1 MKQVRLVGWLGV
13 LGLLSPS
20 GAVVGQA
27 VMELELEAG
36 RDIVGGPE
44 HQFRAFGAV
53 DYDRRLVYAV
63 EALEPLAVAA
73 YSLDDGA
80 IVATYGGKKGEG
92 PGQLS
97 LIQGVALS
105 PEGIFVAGRGVV
117 NHWALS
123 GELLY
128 QWRPVVP
135 SVRAICSLTGQPAVV
150 GPEGVV
156 VRAEDGGS
164 VERDGTA
171 ALETAWEILSGI
183 RMACADAVAYVLANH
198 AISAYSPNGER
209 QIPVP
214 PEVEEIARKREATRV
229 PEYPVGRLAP
239 YSRMLAA
246 ADGRLLVTI
255 RHDEIAG
262 AIVDPAT
269 GCYELLKT
277 DPAPG
282 GRHVLGLM
290 ADSLIFVDIVSEPQ
304 TELVDGKRQAVT
316 RNVGG
321 RTFPV
326 FSMNPRAIAVR
337 PLRLVSGQP
346 CGG

>member
-1 MKQVRLVGWLGV
+1 M

-27 VMELELEAG
+27 VMELDLEAG
-36 RDIVGGPE
+36 RDIVGGSE

-53 DYDRRLVYAV
+53 EYDRRLVYAV
-63 EALEPLAVAA
+63 EALDPLAAAA

-92 PGQLS
+92 PGELV
-97 LIQGVALS
+97 LVQGVAMS
-105 PEGIFVAGRGVV
+105 PEGVFVAGRGVV

-128 QWRPVVP
+128 QWRPVAP
-135 SVRAICSLTGQPAVV
+135 SVRALCSLAGQPAVI

-156 VRAEDGGS
+156 VRADDGAS
-164 VERDGTA
+164 VERRGA
-171 ALETAWEILSGI
+171 ALGTAWETLSGI

-198 AISAYSPNGER
+198 AISAYSPEGGVR

-214 PEVEEIARKREATRV
+214 PEVEDIARKREATRL
-229 PEYPVGRLAP
+229 PEYPTGRFAP
-239 YSRMLAA
+239 YGRMVTT
-246 ADGRLLVTI
+246 ADGRLFVAST
-255 RHDEIAG
+255 HPEIAG

-277 DPAPG
+277 DPVPG

-290 ADSLIFVDIVSEPQ
+290 ADSLIFVDIVSEPA
-304 TELVDGKRQAVT
+304 TELVDGKWQTVT

-321 RTFPV
+321 RTLPV
-326 FSMNPRAIAVR
+326 HSRSPRSIAMR
-337 PLRLVSGQP
+337 PLRLVSGQR
-346 CGG
+346 CGGG